1 MNPLIDQWLDDY
13 HLALITIGTLKEE
26 ESTSLIESLK
36 SIPPLLDNER
46 LANIVLNL
54 NPCLDKEVADNLLE
68 LLFSIYNLSERSDIS
83 IDEIITQITQSIKE
97 DEELSSEISLEE
109 SQKISLRLN
118 SLLDDNGTIAASY
131 KAMVILKDHKCVF
144 NDCRVFTDVRPIFG
158 VDTTVN
164 PVGMGIIHMLKIMY
178 VGLDGPNELFIGL
191 DYSDLEQIGEE
202 IQRAIIKET
211 TIRSMFAKSDIHCV

>member
-54 NPCLDKEVADNLLE
+54 NPCVDKEVVENLLE
-68 LLFSIYNLSERSDIS
+68 LLFSIYNLSERSDFS
-83 IDEIITQITQSIKE
+83 VDEVVTQITQSIND
-97 DEELSSEISLEE
+97 DEELSSEISIDKSE
-109 SQKISLRLN
+109 KISVRLN
-118 SLLDDNGTIAASY
+118 SLLDDNGTIASSY

-158 VDTTVN
+158 VDTAVN

>member
-1 MNPLIDQWLDDY
+1 MNSLIEQWLDDY
-13 HLALITIGTLKEE
+13 RLAFITIGTLKEE
-26 ESTSLIESLK
+26 ESTSLIASLK

-54 NPCLDKEVADNLLE
+54 NPCLDKEALENLLE
-68 LLFSIYNLSERSDIS
+68 LLFSIYNLSERSDFS
-83 IDEIITQITQSIKE
+83 VDEVIEQVIQSIG
-97 DEELSSEISLEE
+97 DNEELSSEISIDKAE
-109 SQKISLRLN
+109 KTSLRLK

-158 VDTTVN
+158 ADITVN
-164 PVGMGIIHMLKIMY
+164 PVGMGIVHMLKIMY
-178 VGLDGPNELFIGL
+178 VGLDGQNELFIGL

-211 TIRSMFAKSDIHCV
+211 TIRSMFANSDIHCV

>member
-54 NPCLDKEVADNLLE
+54 NPCLDKEVVENLLE
-68 LLFSIYNLSERSDIS
+68 LLFSIYNFSERSDFS
-83 IDEIITQITQSIKE
+83 ADEIVTQITQSMGD
-97 DEELSSEISLEE
+97 DEEISSEISIDKSE
-109 SQKISLRLN
+109 KISVILN
-118 SLLDDNGTIAASY
+118 SLLDDNGTIASSY